1 MGQRTRMG
9 RAKTRGVPI
18 SRGEYRGYAERKVQF
33 VEQQQKEMADAGQTH
48 PGLLDNAAGRA
59 RFAAKHAAEPWV
71 KYERT
76 EQSNYSG
83 PKTAKPRRFSPGSGQ
98 SVLAPSDVMLAV
110 LALGA
115 RLRSYRR

>member
-18 SRGEYRGYAERKVQF
+18 SRAAYRTVAAHRQHTGVLRSFE
-33 VEQQQKEMADAGQTH
+33 EQTREA
-48 PGLLDNAAGRA
+48 DNAAGRA

-71 KYERT
+71 TYERT
-76 EQSNYSG
+76 EQSNYRG
-83 PKTAKPRRFSPGSGQ
+83 PKTVKPRRFSPGSGQ
-98 SVLAPSDVMLAV
+98 SAFDPSDVMLAV
-110 LALGA
+110 LAFGA